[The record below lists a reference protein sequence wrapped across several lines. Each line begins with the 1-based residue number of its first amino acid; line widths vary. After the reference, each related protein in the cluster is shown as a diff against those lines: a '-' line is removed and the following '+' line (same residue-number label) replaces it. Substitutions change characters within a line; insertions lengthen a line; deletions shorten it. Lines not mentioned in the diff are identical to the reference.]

1 MNEHSPSPSTSSHE
15 NKNPSSKY
23 SSKFLVLVLMVIFY
37 MAEERAWYA
46 EEFHHPNIA
55 LPQITNYNNT
65 SFAQFVENSQ
75 PKSAYSD
82 KGDKSVA
89 LKPNI
94 TPIGS
99 PSKCQEATVK
109 GNKLRVVMLN
119 L

>member
-1 MNEHSPSPSTSSHE
+1 MNEHSPPPSTLSHE

-46 EEFHHPNIA
+46 EEFHHPEIA
-55 LPQITNYNNT
+55 LPRITNYKDT

-75 PKSAYSD
+75 PKSAD
-82 KGDKSVA
+82 NDKSVD

-99 PSKCQEATVK
+99 PSKCQEATVR

>member
-1 MNEHSPSPSTSSHE
+1 MNEHSTSPSTSSHE

-46 EEFHHPNIA
+46 EEFHHPDIA
-55 LPQITNYNNT
+55 LPRITNYKDT
-65 SFAQFVENSQ
+65 SFAQFVENPQ
-75 PKSAYSD
+75 PKSTDS
-82 KGDKSVA
+82 DKSVY

-99 PSKCQEATVK
+99 PSKCKEATVR